1 LHRLQVVP
9 QSAYRLPGLVQRRDD
24 RCRDRTGAGARD
36 PLKPVPGLIEGKDGA
51 GQADALHP
59 AALQDQIGRL
69 SGAPHGCRRRIG
81 HRSLDSL

>member
-24 RCRDRTGAGARD
+24 RRRDRTGAGARD

-69 SGAPHGCRRRIG
+69 SGAPHGCRRTIG